1 MPDDLTERNVDV
13 DIFKIVDLCPTNEH
27 FVDHG
32 ITPSAVKKVLKIY
45 NSILLV
51 TTPQY
56 CAYFMK
62 VLYGAMIRPTKEKY
76 NLSSTKHFGD
86 IYHEQDC

>member
-1 MPDDLTERNVDV
+1 MNLVER
-13 DIFKIVDLCPTNEH
+13 F
-27 FVDHG
+27 
-32 ITPSAVKKVLKIY
+32 LKY
-45 NSILLV
+45 VSFDTQSDEL

-56 CAYFMK
+56 CAYFTK